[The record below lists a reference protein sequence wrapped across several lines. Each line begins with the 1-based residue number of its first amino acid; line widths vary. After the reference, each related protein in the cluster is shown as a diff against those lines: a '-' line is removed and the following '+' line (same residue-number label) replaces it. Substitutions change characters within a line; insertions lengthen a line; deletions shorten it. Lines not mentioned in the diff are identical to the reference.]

1 MLGDLTLFK
10 MMGSRMEYLG
20 ERQKLLSENIANA
33 DTPYYRP
40 SDLKPMD
47 FQKILRG
54 DQRIKMAVTDQ
65 AHQAGLLVQTNFKA
79 EKAAF
84 GKSYETSPNGNQ
96 VVLEEQM
103 MKVADLQASYQLA
116 TNLYTKNVSMLRMAL
131 GNNR

>member
-1 MLGDLTLFK
+1 MQLGNLTLFK
-10 MMGSRMEYLG
+10 LMGSRMEYLA

-33 DTPYYRP
+33 DTPNYRP

-54 DQRIKMAVTDQ
+54 DQRIRMAVTNQ
-65 AHQAGLLVQTNFKA
+65 SHLAGLVPPTSYRA

-96 VVLEEQM
+96 VVLEEQI
-103 MKVADLQASYQLA
+103 MKVADLQANYQLA
-116 TNLYTKNVSMLRMAL
+116 TNLYTKNVGMLRSAL
-131 GNNR
+131 GSK